1 MIDNKI
7 TLVTGLFYHVT
18 DLQPKKN
25 EFYVIK
31 SSRVKSAHMIYV
43 SKHYPFILLV

>member
-7 TLVTGLFYHVT
+7 TLVTGLFYLFYHVT

-31 SSRVKSAHMIYV
+31 SSRVKSAHMICNM
-43 SKHYPFILLV
+43 